1 MLEIEGKQKG
11 RKLINQTTI
20 DVLDLGGTRVEKSS
34 PANWKHTIMLPLDR
48 VYEKLQHRIELYT
61 PQFDQGK
68 TMENQN
74 GYLWLLHFWNSR
86 FFYVFVMICCCM
98 VQLWMVY
105 PPPKNVFFPPLT
117 LVLCDSGRDNQLR
130 VKSPPTPK
138 KWMAKYTTNHRLW
151 KSRDAIPQLRA
162 SSNNN
167 SIRVDLGGQEACRNC
182 SDPEI
187 PYCGW
192 TSHPLKQVPSGNLT

>member
-1 MLEIEGKQKG
+1 MCWIWEELAWKNRVLQTENTLSCCLWTGYMRNFNTESNYIHHNLTKGKPWKTRTDTYG
-11 RKLINQTTI
+11 FSTFGI
-20 DVLDLGGTRVEKSS
+20 LGFSMFLWWFVAVWSNCE
-34 PANWKHTIMLPLDR
+34 WF
-48 VYEKLQHRIELYT
+48 T
-61 PQFDQGK
+61 PQK
-68 TMENQN
+68 KC
-74 GYLWLLHFWNSR
+74 L
-86 FFYVFVMICCCM
+86 
-98 VQLWMVY
+98 
-105 PPPKNVFFPPLT
+105 FPPLT

>member
-1 MLEIEGKQKG
+1 MASPLLEFSVFLCFCDDLLLCGPIVNGLPPQK
-11 RKLINQTTI
+11 KCL
-20 DVLDLGGTRVEKSS
+20 
-34 PANWKHTIMLPLDR
+34 
-48 VYEKLQHRIELYT
+48 
-61 PQFDQGK
+61 
-68 TMENQN
+68 
-74 GYLWLLHFWNSR
+74 
-86 FFYVFVMICCCM
+86 
-98 VQLWMVY
+98 
-105 PPPKNVFFPPLT
+105 FPPLT